1 MKILQVID
9 KLDVGGAERVAVDLS
24 ILLSKEVSTKVDFLC
39 LLGLAV
45 LDEELQKEHIE
56 VLYLNR
62 KQKFNPFTVIK
73 TLKILNSYDV
83 VHVHSR
89 HILRYVGLTFLPFF
103 KRNYKVIFHDHYGAI
118 QTDSNISEYLKFC
131 IKKCSAYI
139 GVSSSLTNWA
149 TNRNLNTNIYLLSN
163 IIRKNLNKRKH
174 ATESKI
180 VVVGNFRPQKNY
192 EFLCKLIAVLPDNI
206 SVDLYGAV
214 VDEVY
219 CSKITALKSELNIED
234 RLHLISGEKD
244 ISELLCNYKL
254 ALHCAA
260 SETGPLVAIEYLS
273 KGLPLLMYKTGE
285 VAETISKY
293 SDQLLMT
300 SFELNDWKEK
310 IEDLLNNESELQKLA
325 QLNSK
330 IYNENYSEENYT
342 KACLSIYK
350 HILNS

>member
-24 ILLSKEVSTKVDFLC
+24 ILLSKEVSAKVDFLC
-39 LLGLAV
+39 LLGPAV
-45 LDEELQKEHIE
+45 LDKELQKEHIE

-73 TLKILNSYDV
+73 TLKILNEYDI

-103 KRNYKVIFHDHYGAI
+103 KRNYKLVFHDHYGAI
-118 QTDSNISEYLKFC
+118 ETDSNVSKYLRFC
-131 IKKCSAYI
+131 IKKSAAYI

-192 EFLCKLIAVLPDNI
+192 EFLCKLVTLLPSYI
-206 SVDLYGAV
+206 SIDLYGAV

-219 CSKITALKSELNIED
+219 HSKITTLKSELNIED
-234 RLHLISGEKD
+234 RLHLISGEKH

-273 KGLPLLMYKTGE
+273 KGVPLLMYKTGE

-293 SDQLLMT
+293 SNELLMT
-300 SFELNDWKEK
+300 NFELDQWKVK
-310 IEDLLNNESELQKLA
+310 IENLLNNELECQKNA

-342 KACLSIYK
+342 KACLNIYK